1 LEDLKMAREKVQLRG
16 ATTYTSIFSRDRPWK
31 RNEVRFIVDPVKI
44 TYYRQQTEFVCTSVA
59 DTEGE
64 PSGGAPAEEPYQHT
78 YATLNRLTKPEL
90 VAYASMT
97 HSLELDED
105 NRKDD
110 LIAAILG
117 AQG

>member
-1 LEDLKMAREKVQLRG
+1 MAREKVQLRG
-16 ATTYTSIFSRDRPWK
+16 ASTYTSIFSKDRPWK

-44 TYYRQQTEFVCTSVA
+44 TYYRQQAEFVCTSVS
-59 DTEGE
+59 DIEGGVT
-64 PSGGAPAEEPYQHT
+64 SGGAQAEEPYRHT

-90 VAYASMT
+90 VTYASMT
-97 HSLELDED
+97 HGLELDED

-110 LIAAILG
+110 LIAAILE

>member
-1 LEDLKMAREKVQLRG
+1 MAREKVQLRG
-16 ATTYTSIFSRDRPWK
+16 ASSYTSIFSKDRPWK
-31 RNEVRFIVDPVKI
+31 RNEVRYLVDPVKI
-44 TYYRQQTEFVCTSVA
+44 TYYRQQAEFVCTSVP
-59 DTEGE
+59 DTEGGT
-64 PSGGAPAEEPYQHT
+64 SAGGAAVEEPYRHT

-110 LIAAILG
+110 LIAAILE

>member
-1 LEDLKMAREKVQLRG
+1 MAREKVQLRG
-16 ATTYTSIFSRDRPWK
+16 ASTYTSIFSKDRPWK
-31 RNEVRFIVDPVKI
+31 RNEVRFLVDPVKI
-44 TYYRQQTEFVCTSVA
+44 TYYRQQAEFVCTSVGDA
-59 DTEGE
+59 EDGGSA
-64 PSGGAPAEEPYQHT
+64 SGAAAVEEPYRHT

-97 HSLELDED
+97 HSLDLDED

-110 LIAAILG
+110 LIAAILE